1 MTTKFHRLA
10 NARRAVRYICCP
22 RKNRM
27 CYFTGDCKENKD
39 IKASLP
45 IDIRKGHFAVYVGSE
60 CSRFIIP
67 LSYLNHP
74 LFQALLEK
82 AEAEYGFHHEMGL
95 AIPCERVDFEYSEH
109 CFFFSRLDLGSNAAD
124 I

>member
-82 AEAEYGFHHEMGL
+82 AEAEYRKQVGTCSLDSTKGL
-95 AIPCERVDFEYSEH
+95 WP
-109 CFFFSRLDLGSNAAD
+109 
-124 I
+124 